1 MDLYEVEKLLHSQGV
16 DLKDVEIR
24 PALVINDKVALLGK
38 QGRNP
43 MSFVRDIKV
52 ELEKEQIQQRLL
64 KQGLI
69 KVTKR

>member
-1 MDLYEVEKLLHSQGV
+1 MDLYEVERLLHAQGV

-24 PALVINDKVALLGK
+24 PALVINDKVTLLGK

-43 MSFVRDIKV
+43 MSFVRDVKV
-52 ELEKEQIQQRLL
+52 ELEKEQIQQRLV

-69 KVTKR
+69 KLHKS